1 MSLRCT
7 RPGWKGGVERVA
19 LTEDREVPSTDG
31 PYTRAMEGLVGPE
44 EPWD

>member
-1 MSLRCT
+1 MSLRQT
-7 RPGWKGGVERVA
+7 RPGWKGGVGRVV

-31 PYTRAMEGLVGPE
+31 PYPEGLVGPE